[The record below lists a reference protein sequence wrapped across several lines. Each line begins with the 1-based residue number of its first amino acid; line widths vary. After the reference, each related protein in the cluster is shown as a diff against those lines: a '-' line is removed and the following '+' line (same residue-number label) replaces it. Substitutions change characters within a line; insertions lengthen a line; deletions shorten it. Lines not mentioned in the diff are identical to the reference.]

1 MVWCRPGDKPLSEPM
16 RVSLPT
22 QTCVTR
28 PHWDKLLPYWLWNPV
43 MTLNLYFDMYIYIY
57 RYIYMRNTPKVLNYV
72 MCNKTN
78 LYHNI
83 LSGILNM
90 KINDNS
96 CSIGILGRHQC
107 PLMGFNTLKG
117 FLIPIWRK
125 AAHASRLLILCVV
138 HFMGVAML
146 KVCVRNMSSTF
157 NPCRSGFIYRD
168 LIDKWYGM

>member
-1 MVWCRPGDKPLSEPM
+1 
-16 RVSLPT
+16 
-22 QTCVTR
+22 
-28 PHWDKLLPYWLWNPV
+28 
-43 MTLNLYFDMYIYIY
+43 
-57 RYIYMRNTPKVLNYV
+57 

-83 LSGILNM
+83 PSGILNM
-90 KINDNS
+90 KRNDNS

-117 FLIPIWRK
+117 FLITIWRK

-146 KVCVRNMSSTF
+146 KVCVRNISSTF
-157 NPCRSGFIYRD
+157 NPCRSGFIFRD
-168 LIDKWYGM
+168 LIDKWYGMNYIIYTLTYLHCRWHINVVHKGKYICKLIQLFTKAWIQVIISNRICILNLCSL